1 MRGSGAERMYPL
13 GKLPTT
19 STNDKEDPYY
29 RVSDAAAA
37 PTKTR
42 KESSPQGIIGNLTTS
57 KSSGANI
64 PVLSRS
70 IKYYPQFPSHI
81 NYQLLQKQ
89 IKYLHHE
96 PAATSPNTNNQSHDD
111 DSVSTP
117 PSPSQLIIYVH
128 HQCPTAREADIKVIR
143 QRREIIH
150 NRNRTRKY
158 GCSLDNRT
166 GRRWSFCV

>member
-1 MRGSGAERMYPL
+1 MRGSGAERIYPL

-70 IKYYPQFPSHI
+70 IKYYPTFPSHI

-111 DSVSTP
+111 DSASTP
-117 PSPSQLIIYVH
+117 PSPSQLIVYVH
-128 HQCPTAREADIKVIR
+128 HQRPTTREADIKVIL
-143 QRREIIH
+143 QRREMIH
-150 NRNRTRKY
+150 NRNRTKRY
-158 GCSLDNRT
+158 GCSLDNHT
-166 GRRWSFCV
+166 GRRWSFS